1 MWVCRAGKKAVYADY
16 YLKTEHI
23 YIPWE
28 GFEENLILY
37 KTRDEMKALVINEK
51 GDVAKTSISNW
62 AGQLYSFC
70 WEMKIGDKVLI
81 PYNSSNNFALASI
94 AGEYCF
100 SPQNEKQL
108 WHSRA
113 IKILAIDVPANIFDQ
128 SIRYSLGA
136 FRTIFKAKKEQE
148 IVELIYKYIAEK
160 EG

>member
-16 YLKTEHI
+16 YLKSERI
-23 YIPWE
+23 YIPWD
-28 GFEENLILY
+28 GFKKNLSLY
-37 KTRDEMKALVINEK
+37 KSREDMKALVIDEK
-51 GDVAKTSISNW
+51 GRVAQTSISNW

-94 AGEYCF
+94 IGEYCF
-100 SPQNEKQL
+100 SPQNEKLL

-113 IKILAIDVPANIFDQ
+113 ITIIASDVPASIFDQ
-128 SIRYSLGA
+128 STRYSLGA

-148 IVELIYKYIAEK
+148 IIELINKYIAEK